1 MTDHLKLI
9 LVALFSVVLVACG
22 SNQPVEEPVET
33 TTEVIEPEVITSAT
47 DDGDVEETLYEDGL
61 APGVDTVF
69 YFEFDKSNL
78 SAAARAALSAHATAI
93 KATDRSVRLEGHADE
108 RGTRDYNLA
117 LGERRAK
124 AVADYLAIQGVSR
137 SVIEIVSYGEEK
149 PASLGSDEAAY
160 AANRRVEL
168 K

>member
-1 MTDHLKLI
+1 MIDHLKLV
-9 LVALFSVVLVACG
+9 LVVLLSAVLVACG
-22 SNQPVEEPVET
+22 SNQPVEEPAT
-33 TTEVIEPEVITSAT
+33 TTEVIEPEVVTAPA
-47 DDGDVEETLYEDGL
+47 DDGDVKETLYENGL

-69 YFEFDKSNL
+69 YFEFDKANL

-93 KATDRSVRLEGHADE
+93 RETGRSVRLEGHADE

-137 SVIEIVSYGEEK
+137 SAIEVVSYGEEK
-149 PASLGSDEAAY
+149 PAQLGTSETAY

>member
-1 MTDHLKLI
+1 MIDHLKIIFVVL
-9 LVALFSVVLVACG
+9 LSAVLVACG
-22 SNQPVEEPVET
+22 SNQPVEEST
-33 TTEVIEPEVITSAT
+33 ANTTEVIEPEVVTAPA
-47 DDGDVEETLYEDGL
+47 DDADVQETLYENGL
-61 APGVDTVF
+61 APGVDTVY
-69 YFEFDKSNL
+69 YFEFDQASL

-93 KATDRSVRLEGHADE
+93 RETGRSVRLEGHADE

-137 SVIEIVSYGEEK
+137 SAIEVVSYGEEK
-149 PASLGSDEAAY
+149 PAQAGSSESAY